1 VTTDLDGLYG
11 LGELD
16 GPLKATLDG
25 LEAARAVSR
34 LWNHDHTLWSPEPTE
49 IVDRLGWLDVLD
61 DMEAQRGR
69 IDDFVARLN
78 REGFTHCVLMGMGG
92 SSLFPEV
99 IARSFPT
106 GPSGLELR
114 VLDTTDPVAVAR
126 TSATVPHPHTLFLAA
141 SKSGGTIETRSH
153 LEYFW
158 DLVGDPNRFAVITDP
173 GSDLAALAH
182 DRGFREVF
190 ETRTD
195 IGGRFSALS
204 LFGLVPAALAGV
216 DWFALVERARDRTEA
231 LRSDDPTVNPGL
243 WLGAVMA
250 SAVTAGR
257 DKLTLVLDPR
267 VEAFAAWIEQLVA
280 ESLGKAGTGI
290 IPVVDE
296 ALGSVDAYGPDR
308 LFVAIG
314 TPDHPAGLAALS
326 EAGHPV
332 VHLPLDDPLDLG
344 DQALVWE
351 VATALAASVL
361 GVNAFDQPN
370 VAEAKDATAAVL
382 GGSTDLP
389 TSPPL
394 ADLLATV
401 RPGDYLSIHAYLDPE
416 GDDYDALVGVRLELR
431 DALGVAVTL
440 SPGPRF
446 LHSTGQL
453 HKGGPP
459 TGVFVQVLAD
469 DVYDVAVPGR
479 AFGFGQLKRAQADG
493 DLITLA
499 AHGLRAGRYRVAEL
513 LAWCTDGSSSPR

>member
-1 VTTDLDGLYG
+1 MTTDLDGLYG

-190 ETRTD
+190 ENRTD

-267 VEAFAAWIEQLVA
+267 APMELLPTLATLSAPRNLRLMIGPEGGFSPKELEALR
-280 ESLGKAGTGI
+280 GAGA
-290 IPVVDE
+290 IPV
-296 ALGSVDAYGPDR
+296 ALRGHVLRIETAAELG
-308 LFVAIG
+308 
-314 TPDHPAGLAALS
+314 AGLILQSVRS
-326 EAGHPV
+326 EG
-332 VHLPLDDPLDLG
+332 
-344 DQALVWE
+344 
-351 VATALAASVL
+351 
-361 GVNAFDQPN
+361 
-370 VAEAKDATAAVL
+370 
-382 GGSTDLP
+382 
-389 TSPPL
+389 
-394 ADLLATV
+394 
-401 RPGDYLSIHAYLDPE
+401 
-416 GDDYDALVGVRLELR
+416 
-431 DALGVAVTL
+431 
-440 SPGPRF
+440 
-446 LHSTGQL
+446 
-453 HKGGPP
+453 
-459 TGVFVQVLAD
+459 
-469 DVYDVAVPGR
+469 
-479 AFGFGQLKRAQADG
+479 
-493 DLITLA
+493 
-499 AHGLRAGRYRVAEL
+499 
-513 LAWCTDGSSSPR
+513 